1 MEERTRQTKID
12 LQAVPEHDH
21 SVDWRTIFCT
31 QDAEFLQGNH
41 KEDKLSC
48 AVLELKDI
56 RAWASMATEDAVQ
69 ILHMLEIGDCKTVIL
84 RCGGED
90 VDTPNWILD
99 WELYHLA
106 LLWGIWT
113 DTIYLN
119 WGRSGG
125 SSSWR
130 WQTLAHWVD
139 WGIEE
144 GKVQAYKDTMHNLDK
159 IDVTLALDLG
169 A

>member
-1 MEERTRQTKID
+1 MCRLGVERHT
-12 LQAVPEHDH
+12 
-21 SVDWRTIFCT
+21 SVGIHGYRGRRANPTYVGNWDCT
-31 QDAEFLQGNH
+31 
-41 KEDKLSC
+41 
-48 AVLELKDI
+48 
-56 RAWASMATEDAVQ
+56 
-69 ILHMLEIGDCKTVIL
+69 TVIL
-84 RCGGED
+84 RCGRED
-90 VDTPNWILD
+90 LDTPNWILD

-113 DTIYLN
+113 DTIYLD